1 MLSFK
6 SLIIKLVR
14 DVLAALLTIAG
25 HDDLRKQPL
34 DQKFTHSFN
43 KQ

>member
-6 SLIIKLVR
+6 ALIIKLVT
-14 DVLAALLTIAG
+14 DVLAALFTTAG
-25 HDDLRKQPL
+25 HDDLQKYPL

-43 KQ
+43 KE